1 MSYEIIATPRFVR
14 DIKKL
19 VKKYPSIKNEYAE
32 LTESL
37 IQHPKQGTPLGHH
50 CYKIRMAIFSK
61 GQGKSGGA
69 RVITCVKVTDS
80 TVYLLSMYDKS
91 QKENTSDKELLK
103 LIMQIIPVY

>member
-37 IQHPKQGTPLGHH
+37 IQYPKQGTPLGHH

-61 GQGKSGGA
+61 GHGKSGG
-69 RVITCVKVTDS
+69 RPSYNLC
-80 TVYLLSMYDKS
+80 
-91 QKENTSDKELLK
+91 
-103 LIMQIIPVY
+103 